1 MVTIIGKMYAY
12 AADAR
17 QQANRWLQVN
27 LRTIIKFEMKNWTLT
42 LDNITKQS
50 QTEFGTLTNE
60 ELNWKPNS
68 STWSI
73 AQNLD
78 HLIVVNETYYP
89 VLASL
94 KEGTYKT
101 PFTAKIGFIVAFLG
115 KTVLKAVQP
124 DRQKKMKTFP
134 IWEPSTSKVS
144 DDILKKFEIHQNVLK
159 QKIEEAKGLIE
170 QGVVISS
177 PANRNIVYKLET
189 AFDIIV
195 SHEQRHLE
203 QAKEI
208 LHIIKNNTSH

>member
-1 MVTIIGKMYAY
+1 
-12 AADAR
+12 
-17 QQANRWLQVN
+17 
-27 LRTIIKFEMKNWTLT
+27 MKNWTEK
-42 LDNITKQS
+42 LDSISRQS
-50 QTEFGTLTNE
+50 LTEFGTLTSE
-60 ELNWKPNS
+60 LLNWKPNS

-94 KEGTYKT
+94 KEGSYKT
-101 PFTAKIGFIVAFLG
+101 PFIAKIGFMVSFLG

-134 IWEPSTSKVS
+134 IWEPTTSRVS
-144 DDILKKFEIHQNVLK
+144 EDILKKFEIHQNELK
-159 QKIEEAKGLIE
+159 QKIEQAKGLVEKGTI
-170 QGVVISS
+170 ISS

-203 QAKEI
+203 
-208 LHIIKNNTSH
+208 